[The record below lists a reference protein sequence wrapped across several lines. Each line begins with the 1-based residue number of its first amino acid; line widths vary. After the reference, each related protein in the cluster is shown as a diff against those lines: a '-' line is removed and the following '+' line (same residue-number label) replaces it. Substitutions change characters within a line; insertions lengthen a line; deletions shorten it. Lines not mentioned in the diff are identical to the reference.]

1 MNKLKLFLAENFFVV
16 STAILLLILAFTL
29 YNTYR
34 KPRNQAP
41 EIIRALMAAAKQQ
54 EQKAANQAETTKETP
69 VVPITQPEN
78 QNNATS

>member
-1 MNKLKLFLAENFFVV
+1 MNRLKLFLAENFFVV

-41 EIIRALMAAAKQQ
+41 EIIRALMAAAKQH
-54 EQKAANQAETTKETP
+54 EQKAAEPETTKETP
-69 VVPITQPEN
+69 VVPITQPKN
-78 QNNATS
+78 QNNEQS